1 MTYQALYRVW
11 RPQFFKDVVGQ
22 SVITQTLKHAVMN
35 NKVSHAYLFC
45 GPRGTGKTST
55 AKILA
60 KAVNCPNQSEGEP
73 CNKCD
78 ICNKITNN
86 QLNDVIEIDAA
97 SNNGVNEI
105 RDIRDKVKYL
115 PTDTRFKIYII
126 DEVHML
132 SNGAFNAL
140 LKTLEEPPANV
151 IFILATTEPH
161 KIPATVISRTQKFNF
176 NRISTEECYQHLL
189 EVINSMNLDFEEK
202 AVRIVAKSA
211 KGGMR
216 DALSILDQVIS
227 FDPNRVS
234 VKNALLV
241 TGSTDSDVLSDYL
254 SYIVDG
260 KIESAINLVQSL
272 LYKGQGH
279 QRFLEDLSEYIKN
292 VLLISRNI
300 QLSEDISINQELVSK
315 LTTNQCYKFIGLV
328 SDTIDK
334 LKYTD
339 QQDIYLDILTIELC
353 DSLKKTNR
361 FNQSNDVSENL
372 ILDKQKDVS
381 NPVDV
386 NSKKDSPKSL
396 SLDNV
401 KSSESESEKSD
412 IVTNIGTI
420 DNDINKVLCSATK
433 KDLNLMKNL
442 WNDLLSELS
451 VTDRAMLN
459 VANCVAASKDA
470 IIIAFEYAFIY
481 KKAQESNLNTEVTK
495 VISKLLGKDV
505 LVIFIIKD
513 KWQRVRQ
520 EFLNDRQNKQQSKE
534 ISEQN
539 VAVDQA
545 KKIFGENNIEI
556 IND

>member
-115 PTDTRFKIYII
+115 PTEARFKIYII

-227 FDPNRVS
+227 FDPSRVS

-386 NSKKDSPKSL
+386 NSKKDSSKSL

>member
-115 PTDTRFKIYII
+115 PTEARFKIYII

-272 LYKGQGH
+272 LYKGQGY

>member
-115 PTDTRFKIYII
+115 PTEARFKIYII

-300 QLSEDISINQELVSK
+300 QLSEDILINQELVNK
-315 LTTNQCYKFIGLV
+315 LTTNQCYKFIDLV

-361 FNQSNDVSENL
+361 FNQSNDVSKNL
-372 ILDKQKDVS
+372 ILDKQKNVS

-412 IVTNIGTI
+412 IVTNVDTI

>member
-115 PTDTRFKIYII
+115 PTEARFKIYII

-241 TGSTDSDVLSDYL
+241 TSSTDSDVLSDYL

-292 VLLISRNI
+292 ILLISRNI

-315 LTTNQCYKFIGLV
+315 LTTNQCYKFIDLV

-361 FNQSNDVSENL
+361 FNQNNDVSENL

-401 KSSESESEKSD
+401 KSSKNESEKSD

-513 KWQRVRQ
+513 KWQKVRQ

>member
-115 PTDTRFKIYII
+115 PTEARFKIYII

-420 DNDINKVLCSATK
+420 DNDVNKVLCSATK

>member
-115 PTDTRFKIYII
+115 PTEARFKIYII

-386 NSKKDSPKSL
+386 NSKKDSSKSL

>member
-115 PTDTRFKIYII
+115 PTETRFKIYII

-386 NSKKDSPKSL
+386 NSKKYSPKSL

>member
-115 PTDTRFKIYII
+115 PTEARFKIYII

-176 NRISTEECYQHLL
+176 NRISTEECYRHLL

-420 DNDINKVLCSATK
+420 DNDVNKVLCSATK

-520 EFLNDRQNKQQSKE
+520 EFLNDRQNRQQSKE

>member
-115 PTDTRFKIYII
+115 PTEARFKIYII

-420 DNDINKVLCSATK
+420 DNDVNKVLCSATK

-520 EFLNDRQNKQQSKE
+520 EFLNDRQNRQQSKE

>member
-115 PTDTRFKIYII
+115 PTEARFKIYII

-520 EFLNDRQNKQQSKE
+520 EFLNDRQNRQQSKE

>member
-115 PTDTRFKIYII
+115 PTEARFKIYII

-386 NSKKDSPKSL
+386 NSKKDSSKSL

-401 KSSESESEKSD
+401 KSSESESEKFD

-459 VANCVAASKDA
+459 VTNCVAASKDA

>member
-115 PTDTRFKIYII
+115 PTEARFKIYII

-420 DNDINKVLCSATK
+420 DNGINKVLCSATK

>member
-115 PTDTRFKIYII
+115 PTEARFKIYII

-161 KIPATVISRTQKFNF
+161 KIPATVISRTQKFDF

>member
-481 KKAQESNLNTEVTK
+481 KKAHESNLNTEVTK

>member
-115 PTDTRFKIYII
+115 PTEARFKIYII

-386 NSKKDSPKSL
+386 NSKKDSTKSL

-520 EFLNDRQNKQQSKE
+520 EFLNDRQNRQQSKE

>member
-115 PTDTRFKIYII
+115 PTEARFKIYII

>member
-115 PTDTRFKIYII
+115 PTEARFKIYII

-315 LTTNQCYKFIGLV
+315 LTTNQCYKFIDLV

-520 EFLNDRQNKQQSKE
+520 EFLNDRQNRQQSKE

>member
-115 PTDTRFKIYII
+115 PTEARFKIYII

-481 KKAQESNLNTEVTK
+481 KKAQESNLSTEVTK

>member
-97 SNNGVNEI
+97 SNNGVNDI

-115 PTDTRFKIYII
+115 PTEARFKIYII

-386 NSKKDSPKSL
+386 NSKKDSSKSL

>member
-115 PTDTRFKIYII
+115 PTETRFKIYII